1 MSEKAVLILPDV
13 GLEEDALDKLKDEFQ
28 NTVAGSLKR
37 LGSKVADTVV
47 VVVVVVYERLQGK
60 GR

>member
-13 GLEEDALDKLKDEFQ
+13 GLKEKALEKLKDDFQ

-37 LGSKVADTVV
+37 LGSAVADTVV
-47 VVVVVVYERLQGK
+47 VVVVVVYEKLEGK